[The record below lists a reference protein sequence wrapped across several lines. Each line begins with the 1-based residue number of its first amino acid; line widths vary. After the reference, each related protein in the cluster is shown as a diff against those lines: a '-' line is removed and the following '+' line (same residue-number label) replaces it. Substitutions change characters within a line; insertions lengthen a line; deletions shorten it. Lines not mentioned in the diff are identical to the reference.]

1 MDLSLVSHFLKMA
14 RAWNRKASPN
24 LQKWTC
30 GESWGCLGRVLRQL
44 ESVLG
49 ALGGVLGRLGKL
61 LGRLGKLL
69 EPSKVAL
76 DQSWKGFGASWRCPG
91 SVLEG
96 SFACFW
102 KF

>member
-1 MDLSLVSHFLKMA
+1 MA

-24 LQKWTC
+24 LQKLTR